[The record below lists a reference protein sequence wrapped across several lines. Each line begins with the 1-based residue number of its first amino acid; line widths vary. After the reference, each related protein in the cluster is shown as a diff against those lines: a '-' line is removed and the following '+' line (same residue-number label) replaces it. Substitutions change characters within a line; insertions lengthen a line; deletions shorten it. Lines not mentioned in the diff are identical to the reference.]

1 MNTDTHVGLEKSGGF
16 PLGFLARKRSWTWS
30 VPQRAAKAICRR
42 LLMGKKKPRGVTVR
56 GSSNQRLITGT
67 TGLFIM
73 MTFLQTK
80 QKSHA
85 DFLADYS

>member
-42 LLMGKKKPRGVTVR
+42 LLMGKKNLVVSLSEGAQIKDLLLVPLG
-56 GSSNQRLITGT
+56 
-67 TGLFIM
+67 
-73 MTFLQTK
+73 
-80 QKSHA
+80 
-85 DFLADYS
+85 YSL

>member
-1 MNTDTHVGLEKSGGF
+1 
-16 PLGFLARKRSWTWS
+16 
-30 VPQRAAKAICRR
+30 
-42 LLMGKKKPRGVTVR
+42 MGKKKPRGVTVR